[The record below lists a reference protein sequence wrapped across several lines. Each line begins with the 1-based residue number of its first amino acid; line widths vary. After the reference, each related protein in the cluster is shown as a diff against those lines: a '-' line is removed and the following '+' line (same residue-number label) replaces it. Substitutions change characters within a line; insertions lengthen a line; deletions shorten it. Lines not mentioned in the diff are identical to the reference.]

1 MKKYLLLI
9 LLAMLLVPQ
18 TGWAVSF
25 TIDNLNYE
33 SISSDEVKIVQSPS
47 AWGDVVIPNTVTYD
61 GKTYKVTSME
71 RTFMDNVLVKSVKL
85 PDGLKNMEYTFSRAV
100 NLTSI
105 TNIPAHLEDAVHCP
119 INGTPFLKNQPGVVV
134 YFSDWAV
141 YVKGKPKGTLTIKEG
156 TYGIS
161 TGTVDNHINVTEVVL
176 PQSLKVLGFEAFTT
190 IGITKL
196 EIPAGCTTIGGN
208 VARECP
214 FFTEYIVA
222 ESNPN
227 YTAVDGVLYSK
238 DMKTLENYPSGKPGE
253 IFVCPSGVEKVRT
266 CAFLSNQR
274 LKHIYF
280 QEGLKDI
287 EMNALRDQLLE
298 TVSFPSSF
306 TSSSIIL
313 HGCKKLKAVYCH
325 ATTPPSAYFLSNAFI
340 SGTTLYVPAEAID
353 AYKNHEQWGMF
364 GHFAAIENLPFSI
377 GNIDVDNAA
386 LNVISAFLDG
396 GNITYDKDTKTI
408 TLDNAVINCSGSTR
422 TTKYAFYVNSD
433 GVKVNLVGDNTISA
447 RGAAGGMFLYDN
459 AVITGEGKLTVTSAY
474 ATGVYLRGP
483 ATISGCTLDV
493 TGYTR
498 GIVGSYVDIPSKEIW
513 GTDLTIDNASVT
525 TQVTGNGYPTYSL
538 NSLTL
543 KDCAILQPQGAYF
556 YANKHNI
563 VFSRTLSDI
572 KDKIV
577 IGKVV
582 DYGVNVG
589 TVAVD
594 NTNNEDITGE
604 GISGWV
610 SYDPDTKTL
619 TLHNATIS
627 SDKPLKYTVIHFSED
642 DMTLNLVGNN
652 SVSTSG
658 DMVKAIKF
666 RGNGTITG
674 SGKLTA
680 RCDNIEATIVLG
692 GNTTI
697 SNCTLDIKSKG
708 ASCIAGKYINHA
720 GYASWG
726 SDVVIDNANI
736 TAETQEN
743 QPPLL
748 HFKSLTLKD
757 CGIVDPAGAAF
768 DAEKHQII
776 GKNGNEV
783 TGKIVISNS
792 TAATGDINADGQ
804 VNVTDVTALINR
816 VLGTASYSD
825 AVCDLNGDGVVNV
838 SDVTALINI
847 ILSNN

>member
-1 MKKYLLLI
+1 
-9 LLAMLLVPQ
+9 
-18 TGWAVSF
+18 
-25 TIDNLNYE
+25 
-33 SISSDEVKIVQSPS
+33 
-47 AWGDVVIPNTVTYD
+47 
-61 GKTYKVTSME
+61 ME
-71 RTFMDNVLVKSVKL
+71 RTFKDNVLVKSVKL
-85 PDGLKNMEYTFSRAV
+85 PNGLKNMEYTFYNASK
-100 NLTSI
+100 LTSI
-105 TNIPAHLEDAVHCP
+105 RNIPAHLEDAVHCP
-119 INGTPFLKNQPGVVV
+119 IYGTPFLKNQPDGVV

-141 YVKGKPKGTLTIKEG
+141 SVKGNPKGTLTFKEG

-161 TGTVDNHINVTEVVL
+161 SEIVCYNNSVGDVVL
-176 PQSLKVLGFEAFTT
+176 PQSLKVLGSEAFVK
-190 IGITKL
+190 ILITKL
-196 EIPAGCTTIGGN
+196 EIPAGCTTIGRN
-208 VARECP
+208 VACKCP
-214 FFTEYIVA
+214 FFTKYIVA

-227 YTAVDGVLYSK
+227 YTAVDGILYSK
-238 DMKTLENYPSGKPGE
+238 DRKTLENYPSAKLGE
-253 IFVCPSGVEKVRT
+253 VFVCPSGVKDVEEA
-266 CAFLSNQR
+266 AFSGNQY

-280 QEGLKDI
+280 QEGVKSVNGD
-287 EMNALRDQLLE
+287 ALRDQPLE
-298 TVSFPSSF
+298 SVSFPSSF
-306 TSSSIIL
+306 TSSSL
-313 HGCKKLKAVYCH
+313 LLFGCHKLKAVYCH
-325 ATTPPSAYFLSNAFI
+325 ATTPPLAIFPSKEVI
-340 SGTTLYVPAEAID
+340 SEITLYVPAEAID
-353 AYKNHEQWGMF
+353 AYKNHKDWGEF
-364 GHFAAIENLPFSI
+364 SHFAAIENLPFSI
-377 GNIDVDNAA
+377 GGKDFDNAA

-408 TLDNAVINCSGSTR
+408 TLDNAVINYRGSNNRGR
-422 TTKYAFYVNSD
+422 TNKYAFYVNSD

-447 RGAAGGMFLYDN
+447 SGAAGGMFLYDN
-459 AVITGEGKLTVTSAY
+459 AVITGEGKLTVTSAS
-474 ATGVYLRGP
+474 ATGVFFRGP

-513 GTDLTIDNASVT
+513 NTDLTIDNASVT
-525 TQVTGNGYPTYSL
+525 TQVTGNGYPTYNL
-538 NSLTL
+538 KSLTL

-589 TVAVD
+589 TVAVN
-594 NTNNEDITGE
+594 NTNNEGITGE

-627 SDKPLKYTVIHFSED
+627 SDKPLKYSVIYFSED

-658 DMVKAIKF
+658 DMVNAITF
-666 RGNGTITG
+666 YGNGTITG

-680 RCDNIEATIVLG
+680 RCDKDEAIALG

-697 SNCTLDIKSKG
+697 SNCTLDIKSNY
-708 ASCIAGKYINHA
+708 ACIFGKYKYIARNS
-720 GYASWG
+720 YWL

-736 TAETQEN
+736 TAETQED
-743 QPPLL
+743 QQPLL
-748 HFKSLTLKD
+748 HFKSLALKN

-768 DAEKHQII
+768 NAEKHQII
-776 GKNGNEV
+776 GKNGNVV

>member
-1 MKKYLLLI
+1 
-9 LLAMLLVPQ
+9 MLLVPQ
-18 TGWAVSF
+18 TGWAASF
-25 TIDNLNYE
+25 TIDDLKYE
-33 SISSDEVKIVQSPS
+33 SISYDEVKIIESPT
-47 AWGDVVIPNTVTYD
+47 ARGDIVIPNTVTYG

-71 RTFMDNVLVKSVKL
+71 NTFMDNALVKSVKL
-85 PDGLKNMEYTFSRAV
+85 PDGIKSLWDPFYNASK
-100 NLTSI
+100 LTSI

-119 INGTPFLKNQPGVVV
+119 IYGTPFLKNQPDGVV

-141 YVKGKPKGTLTIKEG
+141 SVKGNPKGTLTFKEG

-161 TGTVDNHINVTEVVL
+161 SRIVCYNNSVTEVVL
-176 PQSLKVLGFEAFTT
+176 PQSLKVLSLEAFVN

-196 EIPAGCTTIGGN
+196 EIPAGCTEIGEN
-208 VARECP
+208 VACECP
-214 FFTEYIVA
+214 YFAEYIVA

-227 YTAVDGVLYSK
+227 YTAVDGILYSK
-238 DMKTLENYPSGKPGE
+238 DMKTLENYPPGKPGE
-253 IFVCPSGVEKVRT
+253 VFVCPSGVEKVRQY
-266 CAFLSNQR
+266 AFMSNR
-274 LKHIYF
+274 KLKHIYF

-287 EMNALRDQLLE
+287 ENHALQDQPLE
-298 TVSFPSSF
+298 SVSFPRSLTECGF
-306 TSSSIIL
+306 IL
-313 HGCKKLKAVYCH
+313 YGCNKLKAVYCH
-325 ATTPPSAYFLSNAFI
+325 ATTPPLALGFFQPDEVNRRIAAKHATTPPSAQFPSNEDI
-340 SGTTLYVPAEAID
+340 SETTLYVPAEAID
-353 AYKNHEQWGMF
+353 AYKNDEQWGIF

-377 GNIDVDNAA
+377 GNIGFDNAV

-396 GNITYDKDTKTI
+396 GNITYDKDTKT
-408 TLDNAVINCSGSTR
+408 
-422 TTKYAFYVNSD
+422 
-433 GVKVNLVGDNTISA
+433 
-447 RGAAGGMFLYDN
+447 
-459 AVITGEGKLTVTSAY
+459 
-474 ATGVYLRGP
+474 
-483 ATISGCTLDV
+483 
-493 TGYTR
+493 
-498 GIVGSYVDIPSKEIW
+498 
-513 GTDLTIDNASVT
+513 
-525 TQVTGNGYPTYSL
+525 
-538 NSLTL
+538 
-543 KDCAILQPQGAYF
+543 
-556 YANKHNI
+556 
-563 VFSRTLSDI
+563 
-572 KDKIV
+572 
-577 IGKVV
+577 
-582 DYGVNVG
+582 
-589 TVAVD
+589 
-594 NTNNEDITGE
+594 
-604 GISGWV
+604 
-610 SYDPDTKTL
+610 L

-627 SDKPLKYTVIHFSED
+627 SDKPLKYSVIHFSED

-748 HFKSLTLKD
+748 HFKSLALKN
-757 CGIVDPAGAAF
+757 CGIVDPAGAVF

-776 GKNGNEV
+776 GTDGNEV

>member
-25 TIDNLNYE
+25 TINNLNYK
-33 SISSDEVKIVQSPS
+33 SISSDEVKIEQSPS
-47 AWGDVVIPNTVTYD
+47 AGGDIVIPNAVTYD

-71 RTFMDNVLVKSVKL
+71 RTFKDNVLVKSVKL
-85 PDGLKNMEYTFSRAV
+85 PNGLKNMEYTFYNASK
-100 NLTSI
+100 LTSI
-105 TNIPAHLEDAVHCP
+105 TNIPAHLDDAVHCH
-119 INGTPFLKNQPGVVV
+119 IEGTPFLKNQPDGVV
-134 YFSDWAV
+134 YFSDWAL
-141 YVKGKPKGTLTIKEG
+141 YVKGKPSSTLTFKEG

-161 TGTVDNHINVTEVVL
+161 SHIVRNNISVTEVVL
-176 PQSLKVLGFEAFTT
+176 PQSLKVLGFEAFKK

-196 EIPAGCTTIGGN
+196 EIPAGCTKIGIN
-208 VARECP
+208 VASGCP
-214 FFTEYIVA
+214 YFTEYIVA

-227 YTAVDGVLYSK
+227 YTAVDGILYSK
-238 DMKTLENYPSGKPGE
+238 DRKTLENYPSAKLGE
-253 IFVCPSGVEKVRT
+253 VFVCPSGVEKVEED
-266 CAFLSNQR
+266 AFSGNR
-274 LKHIYF
+274 YLKHIYF
-280 QEGLKDI
+280 QEGLKSVGS
-287 EMNALRDQLLE
+287 NALQDQPLE
-298 TVSFPSSF
+298 SVSFPSSF
-306 TSSSIIL
+306 TKSGL
-313 HGCKKLKAVYCH
+313 LLYGCNTLKAFYCH
-325 ATTPPSAYFLSNAFI
+325 ATTPPIGHFPSNEDI
-340 SGTTLYVPAEAID
+340 SETTLYVPAEAID
-353 AYKNHEQWGMF
+353 AYKNDEQWGIF

-377 GNIDVDNAA
+377 GNIDFDNAA
-386 LNVISAFLDG
+386 INVISAFLDG

-408 TLDNAVINCSGSTR
+408 TLDNAVINCSGSTN
-422 TTKYAFYVNSD
+422 KYAFYANSD

-447 RGAAGGMFLYDN
+447 SGATSGMFLYDN

-474 ATGVYLRGP
+474 ATGVYFRGP

-513 GTDLTIDNASVT
+513 NTDLTIDNASVT
-525 TQVTGNGYPTYSL
+525 TQVTGNGYPTYNL
-538 NSLTL
+538 KSLTL

-627 SDKPLKYTVIHFSED
+627 SDKPLRYSVIYFIED

-658 DMVKAIKF
+658 DMVHAISF
-666 RGNGTITG
+666 SGNGTITG

-680 RCDNIEATIVLG
+680 RCDKDVAIVLG
-692 GNTTI
+692 GNATI

-708 ASCIAGKYINHA
+708 ACIAGKYINHA
-720 GYASWG
+720 GDASWG

-743 QPPLL
+743 QPPLS
-748 HFKSLTLKD
+748 HFKSLALKN

-792 TAATGDINADGQ
+792 TTGIDATLLDNEELNNAPLYNLAGQ
-804 VNVTDVTALINR
+804 R
-816 VLGTASYSD
+816 VGKNYKGI
-825 AVCDLNGDGVVNV
+825 VIQKGKKVVR
-838 SDVTALINI
+838 
-847 ILSNN
+847 

>member
-1 MKKYLLLI
+1 
-9 LLAMLLVPQ
+9 MLLVPQ
-18 TGWAVSF
+18 TGWAASF
-25 TIDNLNYE
+25 TIDDLKYE
-33 SISSDEVKIVQSPS
+33 SISYDEVKIIESPT
-47 AWGDVVIPNTVTYD
+47 ARGDIVIPNTVTYG

-71 RTFMDNVLVKSVKL
+71 RTFNSNAKVTSVKL
-85 PDGLKNMEYTFSRAV
+85 PDGIKKLTGTFWNASK
-100 NLTSI
+100 LTSI
-105 TNIPAHLEDAVHCP
+105 TNIPAHLEDAVTNP
-119 INGTPFLKNQPGVVV
+119 IFGTPFMNNQPDGVV

-141 YVKGKPKGTLTIKEG
+141 YVKGEPSGTLTFKEG

-161 TGTVDNHINVTEVVL
+161 MYCVWGNLGITEVVL
-176 PQSLKVLGFEAFTT
+176 PQSLKVLGPEAFRKT
-190 IGITKL
+190 GITKL
-196 EIPAGCTTIGGN
+196 EIPAGCTTIGIQ
-208 VARECP
+208 VARESP
-214 FFTEYIVA
+214 YFAEYIVA

-227 YTAVDGVLYSK
+227 YTAVDGILYSK
-238 DMKTLENYPSGKPGE
+238 DRKTLESYPHGKPGE
-253 IFVCPSGVEKVRT
+253 IFVCPSGVEKVRS
-266 CAFLSNQR
+266 CAFSGNQN

-280 QEGLKDI
+280 QEGLKGVGD
-287 EMNALRDQLLE
+287 NAFSYGPLE
-298 TVSFPSSF
+298 SVSYPSSF
-306 TSSSIIL
+306 TDQSRYNFS
-313 HGCKKLKAVYCH
+313 GCDKIKAIYCH
-325 ATTPPSAYFLSNAFI
+325 ATTPPSAYFGSTDKIINEI
-340 SGTTLYVPAEAID
+340 TLYVPAEAID
-353 AYKNHEQWGMF
+353 AYKNHEHWGKL
-364 GHFAAIENLPFSI
+364 AYIKAIENLPFSI

-386 LNVISAFLDG
+386 INVISAFLDG

-408 TLDNAVINCSGSTR
+408 TLDNAVINYNRGR
-422 TTKYAFYVNSD
+422 ANKYAFYVNSD

-589 TVAVD
+589 TVAVN

-627 SDKPLKYTVIHFSED
+627 SDKPLKYSVIHFSED

-748 HFKSLTLKD
+748 HFKSLTLKN
-757 CGIVDPAGAAF
+757 CGIVYPAGAAF

-776 GKNGNEV
+776 GTDGNEV

>member
-25 TIDNLNYE
+25 TIDDLKYE
-33 SISSDEVKIVQSPS
+33 SISYDEVKIIESPT
-47 AWGDVVIPNTVTYD
+47 ARGDIVIPNTVTYG

-71 RTFMDNVLVKSVKL
+71 NTFMDNALVKSVKL
-85 PDGLKNMEYTFSRAV
+85 PDGIKSLWDPFYNASK
-100 NLTSI
+100 LTSI
-105 TNIPAHLEDAVHCP
+105 TNIPAHLEDAVHCH
-119 INGTPFLKNQPGVVV
+119 IEGTPFLDNQPNGVV

-141 YVKGKPKGTLTIKEG
+141 YVKGKPSSTLTFKEG

-161 TGTVDNHINVTEVVL
+161 SHIVRNNISVTEVVL
-176 PQSLKVLGFEAFTT
+176 PQSLKVLGFEAFKK

-196 EIPAGCTTIGGN
+196 EIPAGCTKIGIN
-208 VARECP
+208 VASGCP
-214 FFTEYIVA
+214 YFTEYIVA

-238 DMKTLENYPSGKPGE
+238 DMKTLENYPRGKPGE
-253 IFVCPSGVEKVRT
+253 VFVCPSGVKDVEEA
-266 CAFLSNQR
+266 AFSGNQY

-280 QEGLKDI
+280 QEGVKSVNGD
-287 EMNALRDQLLE
+287 ALRDQPLE
-298 TVSFPSSF
+298 SVSFPSSF
-306 TSSSIIL
+306 TSSSL
-313 HGCKKLKAVYCH
+313 LLFGCHKLKAVYCH
-325 ATTPPSAYFLSNAFI
+325 ATTPPLAIFPSKEVI
-340 SGTTLYVPAEAID
+340 SEITLYVPAEAID
-353 AYKNHEQWGMF
+353 AYKNHKDWGEF
-364 GHFAAIENLPFSI
+364 SHFAAIENLPFSI
-377 GNIDVDNAA
+377 GGKDFDNAA
-386 LNVISAFLDG
+386 INVISAFLDG

-422 TTKYAFYVNSD
+422 TNKYAFYVNSD

-447 RGAAGGMFLYDN
+447 SGAAGGMFLYDN

-474 ATGVYLRGP
+474 ATGVYFRGP

-513 GTDLTIDNASVT
+513 NTDLTIDNASVT
-525 TQVTGNGYPTYSL
+525 TQVTGNGYPTYNL
-538 NSLTL
+538 KSLTL

-589 TVAVD
+589 TVAVN
-594 NTNNEDITGE
+594 NTNNEGITGE
-604 GISGWV
+604 GISCWV
-610 SYDPDTKTL
+610 RYDPDTKTL

-627 SDKPLKYTVIHFSED
+627 SDKPLKYSVIHFSED

-658 DMVKAIKF
+658 DMVNAIKF
-666 RGNGTITG
+666 YRNGTITG

-708 ASCIAGKYINHA
+708 ACIAGKYINHA

-748 HFKSLTLKD
+748 HFKSLALKN
-757 CGIVDPAGAAF
+757 CGIVYPAGAVF

>member
-1 MKKYLLLI
+1 
-9 LLAMLLVPQ
+9 
-18 TGWAVSF
+18 
-25 TIDNLNYE
+25 
-33 SISSDEVKIVQSPS
+33 
-47 AWGDVVIPNTVTYD
+47 
-61 GKTYKVTSME
+61 
-71 RTFMDNVLVKSVKL
+71 
-85 PDGLKNMEYTFSRAV
+85 
-100 NLTSI
+100 
-105 TNIPAHLEDAVHCP
+105 
-119 INGTPFLKNQPGVVV
+119 
-134 YFSDWAV
+134 
-141 YVKGKPKGTLTIKEG
+141 
-156 TYGIS
+156 
-161 TGTVDNHINVTEVVL
+161 
-176 PQSLKVLGFEAFTT
+176 
-190 IGITKL
+190 
-196 EIPAGCTTIGGN
+196 
-208 VARECP
+208 
-214 FFTEYIVA
+214 
-222 ESNPN
+222 
-227 YTAVDGVLYSK
+227 
-238 DMKTLENYPSGKPGE
+238 
-253 IFVCPSGVEKVRT
+253 
-266 CAFLSNQR
+266 
-274 LKHIYF
+274 
-280 QEGLKDI
+280 
-287 EMNALRDQLLE
+287 
-298 TVSFPSSF
+298 
-306 TSSSIIL
+306 
-313 HGCKKLKAVYCH
+313 
-325 ATTPPSAYFLSNAFI
+325 
-340 SGTTLYVPAEAID
+340 
-353 AYKNHEQWGMF
+353 
-364 GHFAAIENLPFSI
+364 
-377 GNIDVDNAA
+377 
-386 LNVISAFLDG
+386 
-396 GNITYDKDTKTI
+396 
-408 TLDNAVINCSGSTR
+408 
-422 TTKYAFYVNSD
+422 
-433 GVKVNLVGDNTISA
+433 
-447 RGAAGGMFLYDN
+447 MFLYDN
-459 AVITGEGKLTVTSAY
+459 AVITGEGKLTVTSAS
-474 ATGVYLRGP
+474 ATGVFFRGP

-498 GIVGSYVDIPSKEIW
+498 GIVGSYVDLLRKGIW
-513 GTDLTIDNASVT
+513 NTDLTIDNASVT
-525 TQVTGNGYPTYSL
+525 TQVTGNGYPTYNL
-538 NSLTL
+538 KSLTL

-627 SDKPLKYTVIHFSED
+627 SDKPLKYSVIHFSEY

-666 RGNGTITG
+666 YRNGTITG

-680 RCDNIEATIVLG
+680 RCDKDVAIVLG
-692 GNTTI
+692 GNATI
-697 SNCTLDIKSKG
+697 SNCTLDIKSEG
-708 ASCIAGKYINHA
+708 ACIAGKYINHA
-720 GYASWG
+720 GDASWG

-748 HFKSLTLKD
+748 HFNSLALKN

>member
-1 MKKYLLLI
+1 
-9 LLAMLLVPQ
+9 MLLVPQ
-18 TGWAVSF
+18 TGRAVSF
-25 TIDNLNYE
+25 TIDNLKYE

-71 RTFMDNVLVKSVKL
+71 RTFMDNVLVKSVRL
-85 PDGLKNMEYTFSRAV
+85 PDGLKNMEYTFSHAT

-176 PQSLKVLGFEAFTT
+176 PQSLKVLGSEAFTT

-208 VARECP
+208 VARDCP

-238 DMKTLENYPSGKPGE
+238 DMKTLENYPYGKPGKV
-253 IFVCPSGVEKVRT
+253 FVCPSGVEKVEGF
-266 CAFLSNQR
+266 AFNGNQR

-287 EMNALRDQLLE
+287 EENALGYQLLE

-306 TSSSIIL
+306 TKSGLIL
-313 HGCKKLKAVYCH
+313 RGCKKLKAVYCH
-325 ATTPPSAYFLSNAFI
+325 ATTPPSAYFLSNQFI

-377 GNIDVDNAA
+377 GGKKFDNAA
-386 LNVISAFLDG
+386 FNVISAFLDG

-408 TLDNAVINCSGSTR
+408 TLDNAVINYRGSN
-422 TTKYAFYVNSD
+422 KEYAFYVNSD

-447 RGAAGGMFLYDN
+447 SGAAGGMFLYDN
-459 AVITGEGKLTVTSAY
+459 AVITGEGKLTVTSAN
-474 ATGVYLRGP
+474 ATGVYFRGP

-493 TGYTR
+493 TGYKR
-498 GIVGSYVDIPSKEIW
+498 GIVGSYVSSLREERW
-513 GTDLTIDNASVT
+513 NTDLTIDNASVT

-543 KDCAILQPQGAYF
+543 KDCDILQPQGAYF
-556 YANKHNI
+556 FAHNI
-563 VFSRTLSDI
+563 ISRLRSDI

-589 TVAVD
+589 TVAVN
-594 NTNNEDITGE
+594 NTNNEVITGE
-604 GISGWV
+604 GISGTV

-619 TLHNATIS
+619 TLDNATIS
-627 SDKPLKYTVIHFSED
+627 SDKPRHPVIYFRED
-642 DMTLNLVGNN
+642 DMTLNLVGSN

-658 DMVKAIKF
+658 DLSNAISF
-666 RGNGTITG
+666 YGNGTITG

-680 RCDNIEATIVLG
+680 RCDKFVAISLG

-697 SNCTLDIKSKG
+697 SNCTLDIKSKLP
-708 ASCIAGKYINHA
+708 CIVGKYKNQ
-720 GYASWG
+720 GGDASWC

-743 QPPLL
+743 QQTLKL
-748 HFKSLTLKD
+748 FKSLALNN
-757 CGIVDPAGAAF
+757 CGIVDPAGAVF

-776 GKNGNEV
+776 GTNGNVV

-792 TAATGDINADGQ
+792 TTGIDATQLDNEELNNAPLYNLAGQ
-804 VNVTDVTALINR
+804 R
-816 VLGTASYSD
+816 VGKDYKGI
-825 AVCDLNGDGVVNV
+825 VIQKGKKVVR
-838 SDVTALINI
+838 
-847 ILSNN
+847 